1 MKVFLRKKNENW
13 IDITKNVNK
22 PIFMNIAEDG
32 TYNSIKLTA
41 RFQVGYFPF
50 DVSKPIPP
58 KYELKITENENDE
71 QERINTF
78 YFITTNTNTSRLRK
92 DIKSELGQTITT
104 GIYEHEINGF
114 ERLYLLEDYYMP
126 DYTVTQPKTKFFDVY
141 RIYQGYR
148 VELGQIFEQDGNN
161 KTLWQGT
168 SISYNARNNNGEV
181 DKDYIDGKHIIILD
195 NINEISYNIDFG
207 ILMQKTAPSYF
218 ISTSFLGIES
228 KKKIVAG
235 LTTDG
240 ISLFDLKTRKRY
252 YDENDVLI
260 ETENIITK
268 IKYNGGEVQIA
279 YKGLFG
285 KTFDYI
291 KGFPPIQENIT
302 TINIGKKVNAKYVK
316 VDFEIINAREEG
328 NFLET
333 IKIQDPLLLTANIEN
348 VESTN
353 VLTKINELNISITS
367 SEMLKPFEEKYITL
381 YEFLEKATHDYNFNK
396 RDKII
401 LSEDLLVPL
410 SIPMKESEWVD
421 YNYKEIITRLFEY
434 AKIRPYLTH
443 DNILTYFKTR
453 KISRFIDLEKGQEKE
468 TEHIGEDYFDKV
480 VSTTKNLVSEK
491 DFIREIVPIN
501 STDTEF
507 TKIDNTNVGFQLSND
522 IYFVSKAIL
531 KAFDK
536 NNEPIEFDI
545 PKKDS
550 GTTKVK
556 SNIGIDG
563 YWDIT
568 SRFFEKGIYESFPD
582 VRYDLKNDQAKT
594 GFDVNVLREKFDLY
608 SRGNTIHYESGS
620 NIIGGLMNQA
630 PSIPQMSWALTENS
644 NDAEY
649 SIIETLI
656 MLAYQEAGVPSKNL
670 GQTEIKLADIMN
682 FELDITYAPIY
693 KELTTK
699 HMSNMEERRG
709 LLFEKKFNMNDKT
722 VSYGDSAT
730 VLRKEMESKGNVKD
744 IYVEHFNKI
753 EDIIQTNSIVNDN
766 LYVSNAIISIDKY
779 IKVEYLLQK
788 NFILQ
793 SEDIRLPVS
802 FEPYNIPY
810 EFVNR
815 EIMIDNHLMFN
826 IKNTT
831 RYGGDD
837 YSANEDFLREVFVNG
852 IDKVIYANL
861 KLDFEK
867 KYLMRLGKLTSGFS
881 MILTGKFLDNYSA
894 GTQRWFGSDGVGD
907 YFYSQPLRYTDS
919 YGRVERVENVIIG
932 YDNQKNYI
940 KNYDLLKFPYGDSV
954 NGFDNL
960 LFNEIDLAIRK
971 DAREGLSLV
980 HTSYLESEVNDIKF
994 YNFLPIT
1001 QIGWLLDDI
1010 EFVDDLSLQDIRYV
1024 EYDEAISGI
1033 TITPLNNPNHYM
1045 VTVTLDG
1052 FTEADFPNGITLFNN
1067 GELVGLIK
1075 NAEWSENSFNF
1086 YINST
1091 RYGYDEEELVNMWL
1105 KASFK
1110 VDGLLN
1116 YVILKTKTVSVF
1128 GSLGVQGKTTYIPI
1142 KTKAAKLDG
1151 SLETDGKTQYVAIK
1165 TKQRSIFG
1173 RVEIDGEADYTAA
1186 KLDLKR
1192 KYVDGEFGISG
1203 FVNYKARNKNLLAL
1217 SKVGGSSQVLGELDI
1232 ELDKTYGITESFDG
1246 NLEVIGELDYTP
1258 ATLKIIQNQYTG
1270 TIGIIGGEIDYT
1282 PATLDYKEI
1291 SKIDGD
1297 MSVVGNVNYTPATL
1311 DIKQK
1316 DVNGELEIGGTLKYQ
1331 KREADLFIINKLSN
1345 SLEVIGEL
1353 DLDPDITYGI
1363 TESFDGELSVSGSI
1377 DYTPATLEE
1386 IEINKILGYI
1396 QAEGEVDYTPEIIHF
1411 KEQGLDGDIGLRG
1424 KTVYNISPLSFGE
1437 KDLDGELEI
1446 SGYMSYDVRE
1456 ADLFVMNKTD
1466 GELEIGG
1473 SLKYSEDKTYGKTYY
1488 LSNNLKVKG
1497 AVNYIAENFEIK
1509 TINKLSNNLKVKGD
1523 VNYNTTKG
1531 TLLTKSFNGGIMLLG
1546 SINKT
1551 AIKNPAP
1558 PPKTTTPTILS
1569 GVCIDKFDGYTSN
1582 KYLRVEV
1589 KNNDASSVT
1598 MYINGSN
1605 RGTVASNSSKVVDIL
1620 DNTLPKSVTVSAYA
1634 KATNK
1639 TSSNT
1644 VSKTFRI
1651 TFCIAGL

>member
-22 PIFMNIAEDG
+22 PIFINIAEDG
-32 TYNSIKLTA
+32 TYKSTKLTA

-71 QERINTF
+71 QELINTF

-114 ERLYLLEDYYMP
+114 ERLYSLEDYYMP
-126 DYTVTQPKTKFFDVY
+126 NYTVTQPKTKFFDVY

-161 KTLWQGT
+161 KTLWQGV
-168 SISYNARNNNGEV
+168 SIPYNARNNNGEV

-218 ISTSFLGIES
+218 VTSFLGI
-228 KKKIVAG
+228 KIKQTIFAG
-235 LTTDG
+235 ITTDG

-260 ETENIITK
+260 ETENIITN
-268 IKYNGGEVQIA
+268 IKYSGGEVQIA

-291 KGFPPIQENIT
+291 KGFPPVQENIT

-328 NFLET
+328 NFIEQSGHPALV
-333 IKIQDPLLLTANIEN
+333 KANIEN

-507 TKIDNTNVGFQLSND
+507 TKIDNTNVGFQLSNH

-531 KAFDK
+531 KAFDE
-536 NNEPIEFDI
+536 NNQPIEFDI

-582 VRYDLKNDQAKT
+582 VRYDLNNDESKT

-656 MLAYQEAGVPSKNL
+656 MLAYQEAGVPSNNL
-670 GQTEIKLADIMN
+670 GQTEIKLSDIMN

-722 VSYGDSAT
+722 VSYADSAT

-753 EDIIQTNSIVNDN
+753 EDIIPTNVIINDN

-826 IKNTT
+826 TKNTT
-831 RYGGDD
+831 RYGGDE
-837 YSANEDFLREVFVNG
+837 YSANEDFLREVFING
-852 IDKVIYANL
+852 TDKVIYANL
-861 KLDFEK
+861 ELDFEK

-932 YDNQKNYI
+932 YDNQENYI
-940 KNYDLLKFPYGDSV
+940 KNYDLLKFPDGNSV
-954 NGFDNL
+954 SEFDNL
-960 LFNEIDLAIRK
+960 FFNEIDLAIKK
-971 DAREGLSLV
+971 DAREGISLV

-994 YNFLPIT
+994 YNFSPIT
-1001 QIGWLLDDI
+1001 QIGWLLDEI

-1024 EYDEAISGI
+1024 EYDEAISSI
-1033 TITPLNNPNHYM
+1033 TITQLNNPNHFM
-1045 VTVTLDG
+1045 ITVNLDG
-1052 FTEADFPNGITLFNN
+1052 FNETDFPNGITLFNN

-1075 NAEWSENSFNF
+1075 NAEWNGNSFNF
-1086 YINST
+1086 YISST

-1105 KASFK
+1105 KGGLYLNIELDYVAIKAISF
-1110 VDGLLN
+1110 D
-1116 YVILKTKTVSVF
+1116 TK
-1128 GSLGVQGKTTYIPI
+1128 GSLEIIGETYYIPI
-1142 KTKAAKLDG
+1142 KTTPKYYSG
-1151 SLETDGKTQYVAIK
+1151 SMETEGDLSYIAIK
-1165 TKQRSIFG
+1165 NIGKYLQGDIL
-1173 RVEIDGEADYTAA
+1173 VDGTLDYTARTLNFKQKETLGGLEA
-1186 KLDLKR
+1186 IGSVDYIAMTLKEVEQDLIGNLSLDSKVNYSIR
-1192 KYVDGEFGISG
+1192 KEDYFDTNIISNMIVDGE
-1203 FVNYKARNKNLLAL
+1203 
-1217 SKVGGSSQVLGELDI
+1217 
-1232 ELDKTYGITESFDG
+1232 
-1246 NLEVIGELDYTP
+1246 
-1258 ATLKIIQNQYTG
+1258 
-1270 TIGIIGGEIDYT
+1270 
-1282 PATLDYKEI
+1282 
-1291 SKIDGD
+1291 
-1297 MSVVGNVNYTPATL
+1297 VNYTP
-1311 DIKQK
+1311 
-1316 DVNGELEIGGTLKYQ
+1316 N
-1331 KREADLFIINKLSN
+1331 II
-1345 SLEVIGEL
+1345 
-1353 DLDPDITYGI
+1353 YGI
-1363 TESFDGELSVSGSI
+1363 TQTYSGDMLVDGTL
-1377 DYTPATLEE
+1377 DYQARPLE
-1386 IEINKILGYI
+1386 IKDPKQLYGKLNMLGGVNYQARSYI
-1396 QAEGEVDYTPEIIHF
+1396 Y
-1411 KEQGLDGDIGLRG
+1411 KEKEYKG
-1424 KTVYNISPLSFGE
+1424 NIS
-1437 KDLDGELEI
+1437 
-1446 SGYMSYDVRE
+1446 
-1456 ADLFVMNKTD
+1456 
-1466 GELEIGG
+1466 IGG
-1473 SLKYSEDKTYGKTYY
+1473 N
-1488 LSNNLKVKG
+1488 LS
-1497 AVNYIAENFEIK
+1497 YIKAQQ
-1509 TINKLSNNLKVKGD
+1509 
-1523 VNYNTTKG
+1523 
-1531 TLLTKSFNGGIMLLG
+1531 TLLTKSFNGVIMLLG
-1546 SINKT
+1546 SISKT
-1551 AIKNPAP
+1551 AIKNNAP
-1558 PPKTTTPTILS
+1558 QPKTTTPTILS
-1569 GVCIDKFDGYTSN
+1569 GACIDKFDGYASN

-1589 KNNDASSVT
+1589 RNNDASSVT

-1605 RGTVASNSSKVVDIL
+1605 RGTVASNSNKVINIL

-1639 TSSNT
+1639 TNSNT
-1644 VSKTFRI
+1644 VNKTFKI
-1651 TFCIAGL
+1651 SFCIAEQ